1 MTPGRHLVCSG
12 YRLGAVPDCVE
23 GSPKRGDYAL
33 TTVLPTS
40 RIPFSSSLKSYLSFR
55 SKPLDEPPNP
65 ALSRYYL
72 TLYPKREE
80 QHRVLQECADLA
92 PERLG
97 PAVPVSYTHLR
108 AHETVL
114 DLVCRLLLE

>member
-1 MTPGRHLVCSG
+1 MSEAQLLVHSHRALDFPLRNRVQRLACSPNKLCSG

-92 PERLG
+92 PE
-97 PAVPVSYTHLR
+97 
-108 AHETVL
+108 
-114 DLVCRLLLE
+114 